1 MTVDIVNGNKDLCVI
16 NEVIDT
22 FNPMFSKVTPE
33 LIKRTGLYGDE
44 VKVLFDERWVSV
56 FKNLQT
62 DGLSGDSLAVGNA
75 RDSLFR
81 QCLVVVSNSHVG
93 ELSPFEVDALLPIV
107 QRFSDSSFDLGNPSV
122 YLIVK
127 SIVDMS
133 LNNVRLQLESSGRD
147 ALSVSVSD
155 GGVVSLVVNPAL
167 RGSLD
172 FSKELIVA
180 VEKLN
185 RVVNGDRVE
194 VSLVSDRIK
203 SVWDKRKLVLDVED
217 VEGFEDE

>member
-1 MTVDIVNGNKDLCVI
+1 MLINNMTVDIVNGNKDLCVI

-56 FKNLQT
+56 FKDLQT
-62 DGLSGDSLAVGNA
+62 DSLAVSNA

-185 RVVNGDRVE
+185 RVVNGDR
-194 VSLVSDRIK
+194 L
-203 SVWDKRKLVLDVED
+203 SVVGVVGAVPLGDLFGDFNE
-217 VEGFEDE
+217 